1 MKLKLISCV
10 AALMLA
16 CVSCNH
22 KATPPLQMIQKAN
35 ECVDNARKQ
44 LPLNMGDGLKLTQLI
59 YDSQTYTLVYK
70 YQYTIPIEKPTAEKI
85 KEAKQSVVYLL
96 KANPTSDDMEMVKS
110 GISFHFTYYS
120 EDNTFLYDIS
130 ITADDIK

>member
-44 LPLNMGDGLKLTQLI
+44 LPLNMGDGLKLT
-59 YDSQTYTLVYK
+59 QTYTLVYK